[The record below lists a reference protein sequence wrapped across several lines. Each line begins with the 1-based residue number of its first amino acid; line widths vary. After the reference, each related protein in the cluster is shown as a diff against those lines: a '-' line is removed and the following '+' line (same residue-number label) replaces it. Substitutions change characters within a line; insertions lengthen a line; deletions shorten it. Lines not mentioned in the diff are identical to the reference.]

1 MWFLLPS
8 ALHIQMWSLQL
19 VEMWWKQSEVK
30 VRMMLRYTH
39 SVPTFVSMFVCRSC
53 RCLYYFLYSYGWSLL
68 KSLLTI
74 LILIWRFWASHEN
87 FEDLNPHGIIYKTY
101 DSHAIFCVFR
111 QKNCYRHTT
120 SYFLE
125 QRSCPT
131 NMYTCCKGEVWYTER
146 CISKYSFC
154 YSPRIVQVLRLKW
167 WGFGGVHLYQSS
179 LDSQNWRHKWG
190 VVDNK

>member
-1 MWFLLPS
+1 
-8 ALHIQMWSLQL
+8 
-19 VEMWWKQSEVK
+19 MWWKQSEFK

-39 SVPTFVSMFVCRSC
+39 SVPKFVSMFVCRSC

-74 LILIWRFWASHEN
+74 LDMKIFGLSLN
-87 FEDLNPHGIIYKTY
+87 FRGLNPHGIIYKTY

-154 YSPRIVQVLRLKW
+154 YSPRIVQVLGHKW
-167 WGFGGVHLYQSS
+167 WGFGGIHLYQSS
-179 LDSQNWRHKWG
+179 LDSQNWRQKWG
-190 VVDNK
+190 VVDSKCH